1 MSAEINADY
10 ESRGLHLLKKG
21 QKGIVHAVFSRLG
34 LIVFL
39 LAVQVMVLFG
49 VFQWF
54 EEFLPHILGGTALF
68 TVVIVLSLLNNRR
81 IDPTSKI
88 TWLIVIMLLPVFGA
102 LLFWYTQSDIGHRA
116 LKARFSQLN
125 EQTKEII
132 PQSEQTADHLAKE
145 SPGAASLARY
155 IRKSGLSGFRAN
167 GCDLLSHR

>member
-54 EEFLPHILGGTALF
+54 EEFLPHILGERR
-68 TVVIVLSLLNNRR
+68 SLL
-81 IDPTSKI
+81 
-88 TWLIVIMLLPVFGA
+88 
-102 LLFWYTQSDIGHRA
+102 
-116 LKARFSQLN
+116 
-125 EQTKEII
+125 
-132 PQSEQTADHLAKE
+132 
-145 SPGAASLARY
+145 
-155 IRKSGLSGFRAN
+155 
-167 GCDLLSHR
+167 LLSCYLCSIIDALILHLKLHG